1 MNVLAAT
8 IPNPGGGPRARLK
21 TGTQAPRKTRRRRA
35 TPASSPIS
43 PITNGRPRPA
53 RLKGTVPFRFGRRPN
68 GAAGVATKP
77 EGDCPLYLRLRAA
90 PAHRRLG
97 ADGLH
102 RRARVVADVLR

>member
-53 RLKGTVPFRFGRRPN
+53 RLKGTVPFRFASGLQ
-68 GAAGVATKP
+68 GALEEVALDGAVGAG
-77 EGDCPLYLRLRAA
+77 EGLAVGGAGLVEAA
-90 PAHRRLG
+90 EAAQQCG
-97 ADGLH
+97 ARGVQQ
-102 RRARVVADVLR
+102 VVV